1 MSQKKYYNY
10 FSNCVDSDFFPHS
23 VCSRLA
29 GKTVSIWVKSNIP
42 CMSANNN
49 NYSVTL
55 FFKATVYLCHPHDSW
70 FNKNQFFSKENKLNF
85 CFYEIP
91 LPVIFLFIPTVS
103 GYDNHS
109 SPTTFT
115 VIGLVVITLKIVCD
129 SPIWYVTIRDFNYQ
143 IFDHWS
149 DLVELERIR

>member
-1 MSQKKYYNY
+1 MSQK
-10 FSNCVDSDFFPHS
+10 NCVDSDFFPHS

-55 FFKATVYLCHPHDSW
+55 FFKATVYLCHPHDNW
-70 FNKNQFFSKENKLNF
+70 FNKNQFFSKENKFNF

-91 LPVIFLFIPTVS
+91 LLLIFLFIPTVS
-103 GYDNHS
+103 GFDNHS
-109 SPTTFT
+109 SLITFT
-115 VIGLVVITLKIVCD
+115 GLVVITLKIVCD
-129 SPIWYVTIRDFNYQ
+129 SPIWYVTVRDFNYQ

-149 DLVELERIR
+149 DLVELERRR